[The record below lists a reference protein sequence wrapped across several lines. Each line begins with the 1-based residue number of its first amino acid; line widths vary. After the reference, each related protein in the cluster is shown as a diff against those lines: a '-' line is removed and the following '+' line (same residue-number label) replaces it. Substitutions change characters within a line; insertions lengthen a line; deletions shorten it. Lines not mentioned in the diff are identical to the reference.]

1 MSTIRQLDDVERKWW
16 VRGRFGVGVCVS
28 VALVDGPLTREVA
41 LAAGRL
47 LQEKHSLLRARI
59 TGTDNPVFEDAHH
72 PEPPI
77 RICELES
84 SGAWTQLADAELHL
98 SLDAERGPLWR
109 AVIGLAPGAHD
120 AHAIVFTFHHSI
132 VDGRSQLRIVE
143 QFVALCSALIAD
155 PGARVTVVEPPPPLA
170 SLVDLITAPTPPRPR
185 KRVLPIEAKTSPGE
199 RKTRFL
205 TKTIDAETLAKLQQR
220 LKVEL
225 ATMHS
230 LLCVAVLRTVHE
242 LAGAYQD
249 FQILSPVDLRPFCSK
264 KITAEHIGC
273 YASAL
278 AILSSSAEGE
288 IWAQTRGYHR
298 ELLTAIG
305 GMRWRM
311 PPMRSPEEMAG
322 EARLIERIGNDD
334 EAQGRAGDVIIS
346 SGGDVG
352 VQSGA
357 IRIVAYYDPSAQH
370 FFGHH
375 FALLPHAIG
384 PTYSF
389 TLVYVT
395 PTTSDAFATRFFDTV
410 VGAIIGGCA

>member
-16 VRGRFGVGVCVS
+16 VRGRYGVGVCVS

-41 LAAGRL
+41 LAAGRR
-47 LQEKHSLLRARI
+47 LQERHSLLRARI
-59 TGTDNPVFEDAHH
+59 TGTDDPVFEDVSIT
-72 PEPPI
+72 EPPI

-84 SGAWTQLADAELHL
+84 SGGWARLADEELHRA
-98 SLDAERGPLWR
+98 LDAERGPLWR
-109 AVIGLAPGAHD
+109 AVIGLAPVAHET
-120 AHAIVFTFHHSI
+120 HAIVFTFHHSI
-132 VDGRSQLRIVE
+132 VDGRSQIRIVE
-143 QFVALCSALIAD
+143 QFVALCSALVAD

-170 SLVDLITAPTPPRPR
+170 SLVDLITAPAPPRTR
-185 KRVLPIEAKTSPGE
+185 KRVLPIEAKTSPAE
-199 RKTRFL
+199 RRTRFQTRTL
-205 TKTIDAETLAKLQQR
+205 DAETFAKLQQR

-225 ATMHS
+225 TTMHA

-242 LAGAYQD
+242 LAGAFQD
-249 FQILSPVDLRPFCSK
+249 FQILSPVDLRPFCSR
-264 KITAEHIGC
+264 KISPEHIGC

-278 AILSSSAEGE
+278 ALLSSSAEGE
-288 IWAQTRGYHR
+288 IWEQTRSYHR

-311 PPMRSPEEMAG
+311 PSMRSPEEMAA
-322 EARLIERIGNDD
+322 EARLIERIANDD

-346 SGGDVG
+346 SGGDIG

-357 IRIVAYYDPSAQH
+357 IRITAYFDPSAQH

-384 PTYSF
+384 PTYSL
-389 TLVYVT
+389 TLIYAT
-395 PTTSDAFATRFFDTV
+395 PTTSEAFATRFFDAV
-410 VGAIIGGCA
+410 VGSVIGACA